1 MNFHSAGYC
10 RPVRFLATATLA
22 CPLVAG
28 VCLLFPAAARAT
40 ILITEINSNG
50 TGGAFFEIYNSGGAG
65 IDMTGW
71 RWSDYDIAAGTS
83 ATGWAGASSFDGV
96 VLAAGQVAVV
106 GAGGNVTPPTPLW
119 GSPAAATSFRSSWGL
134 SAGVPILTWT
144 GNGAGFGS
152 GDGVVLYN
160 AAGNVAASTIYRV
173 APLGNAI
180 QQDSSTVPLS
190 TFVKSF
196 APQPSANSHAGAM
209 GGVGATPA
217 GTATE
222 SLVWDPSS
230 PAGSPT
236 YRNAIV
242 GQWGG
247 FANPASAVTIG
258 SPGVV
263 NAVPE
268 PSTVTITVAGLGA
281 ALVAVRRGLRRVE

>member
-1 MNFHSAGYC
+1 MNVHSAVRR
-10 RPVRFLATATLA
+10 RPARFLASATLA
-22 CPLVAG
+22 YSFAAG

-50 TGGAFFEIYNSGGAG
+50 TGGDFFEVYNSGGVG

-71 RWSDYDIAAGTS
+71 RWSDYDIAAGTT

-106 GAGGNVTPPTPLW
+106 GAGSNVTPPTPLW
-119 GSPAAATSFRSSWGL
+119 GSSAAATSFRSSWGL

-160 AAGNVAASTIYRV
+160 ATGNVAASTIYRV

-180 QQDSSTVPLS
+180 QQDGSTVPLS

-196 APQPSANSHAGAM
+196 APQPSVNAHAGVM

-230 PAGSPT
+230 PVGSPT
-236 YRNAIV
+236 YRNALV

-247 FANPASAVTIG
+247 FANPTSAVTIG

-268 PSTVTITVAGLGA
+268 PSTVTIAVTGLGA
-281 ALVAVRRGLRRVE
+281 AVVAARRGLRRIG